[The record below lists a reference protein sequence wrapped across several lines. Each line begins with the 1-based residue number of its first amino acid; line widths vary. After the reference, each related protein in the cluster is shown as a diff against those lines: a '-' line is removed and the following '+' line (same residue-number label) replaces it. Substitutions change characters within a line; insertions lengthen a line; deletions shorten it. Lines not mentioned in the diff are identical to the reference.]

1 MIKWVTPAY
10 RNPYEELNLIKNL
23 VQRIESSDKNIA
35 LITNYNFLNSITKK
49 KTFSIVK
56 NFDQVTIPLED
67 NKYNENFKIFFLK
80 QIKKKE
86 IEEIILF
93 LPESKNVNEVAK
105 NFKKLIS
112 LECLSYKEIN
122 TKTVIYAVKDC

>member
-1 MIKWVTPAY
+1 M
-10 RNPYEELNLIKNL
+10 
-23 VQRIESSDKNIA
+23 
-35 LITNYNFLNSITKK
+35 NSITKK

-86 IEEIILF
+86 IDEIILF

-112 LECLSYKEIN
+112 LKCLSYKEIN